1 MLPKKI
7 KQKKVCMLI
16 ILWEVKL
23 RRTEERGSVY
33 PGQIII
39 IKNLQ

>member
-1 MLPKKI
+1 MHAYYTTGIETKD
-7 KQKKVCMLI
+7 
-16 ILWEVKL
+16 
-23 RRTEERGSVY
+23 RREERAQSVY

>member
-1 MLPKKI
+1 MHAYYTTGIETK
-7 KQKKVCMLI
+7 
-16 ILWEVKL
+16 ED
-23 RRTEERGSVY
+23 RREERAQSVY